1 MECIGSSFALLAQTT
16 QPTSQ
21 PAAASGGTLERI
33 GSLIIEYG
41 PSVVGVLV
49 FLIAAYIIAGI
60 VGRLV
65 RKALE
70 RSKVD
75 TTLSAFFGNVAKWTI
90 LVLALIGCL
99 GVFGVET
106 TSFAALIGASAL
118 AIGLAFQGSLS
129 NLAAG
134 VMLLIFRPFT
144 SGDVVK
150 VAGELGKIEEIDL
163 FVTKMD
169 TPDNRRIILPNSSV
183 FGSTIE
189 NITHHPTRR
198 VDVAVGVEYPADL
211 DRTREV
217 LEAAAAAVPNT
228 LSDPPAQIIL
238 LNLGD
243 SSVDW
248 QVRVWAN
255 TEDYW
260 TVLDAA
266 TRQVKKSLDEAG
278 LGIPFPQVDVHLDN
292 PTAG

>member
-1 MECIGSSFALLAQTT
+1 MECIGSGFSLLAQTT
-16 QPTSQ
+16 QP
-21 PAAASGGTLERI
+21 AAKAGGTLEHV
-33 GSLIIEYG
+33 GNLIIEYG
-41 PSVVGVLV
+41 PPVVGVLV
-49 FLIAAYIIAGI
+49 FLIVAYVIAGI
-60 VGRLV
+60 VGKAV
-65 RKALE
+65 RKTME
-70 RSKVD
+70 RGKVD
-75 TTLSAFFGNVAKWTI
+75 TTLAAFFGNVAKWTI
-90 LVLALIGCL
+90 LVLALIACL

-106 TSFAALIGASAL
+106 TSFAALIGAAGL

-134 VMLLIFRPFT
+134 VMLLIFRPFK

-169 TPDNRRIILPNSSV
+169 TPDNRRIILPNSAV

-198 VDVAVGVEYPADL
+198 VDVSVGVEYSADL

-217 LEAAAAAVPNT
+217 LEAAAGAVPNT
-228 LSDPPAQIIL
+228 LSDPPVQVIL

-266 TRQVKKSLDEAG
+266 TRQVKRSLDEAG
-278 LGIPFPQVDVHLDN
+278 LGIPFPQVDVHMDN
-292 PTAG
+292 PAAG